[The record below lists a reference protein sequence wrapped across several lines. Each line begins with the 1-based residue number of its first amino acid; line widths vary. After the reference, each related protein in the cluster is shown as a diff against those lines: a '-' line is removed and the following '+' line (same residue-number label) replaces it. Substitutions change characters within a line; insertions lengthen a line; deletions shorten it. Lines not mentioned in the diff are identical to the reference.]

1 MAYSFF
7 IGDVMLPVTPPALEL
22 KIKNHNKTI
31 TLINDGEINI
41 LKNAERLLRR
51 LAGRRNRAV
60 SFLVLL
66 AVPVFVLFVGFRIL
80 NSREETARVNAENE
94 KLQQQI
100 DRLQAQNDGYRAVL
114 ENDDP
119 EVFRDYVVRTARERL
134 GLSLPGDQVFI
145 DRALFK
151 SNP

>member
-1 MAYSFF
+1 MQNSRRRQ
-7 IGDVMLPVTPPALEL
+7 ISL
-22 KIKNHNKTI
+22 
-31 TLINDGEINI
+31 
-41 LKNAERLLRR
+41 LKNAERILRKLPTKKNRVASILL
-51 LAGRRNRAV
+51 LA
-60 SFLVLL
+60 

-80 NSREETARVNAENE
+80 RSREATAEVNAQNE

-100 DRLQAQNDGYRAVL
+100 EQLQALNSGYLAVL

-119 EVFRDYVVRTARERL
+119 EVFRDYVIRNARERL

-145 DRALFK
+145 DRASFK